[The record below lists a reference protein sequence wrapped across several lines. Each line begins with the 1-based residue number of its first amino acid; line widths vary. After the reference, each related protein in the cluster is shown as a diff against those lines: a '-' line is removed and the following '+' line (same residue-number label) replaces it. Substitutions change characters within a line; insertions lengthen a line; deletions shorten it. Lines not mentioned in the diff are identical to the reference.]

1 MENSAH
7 LFLFSEVSLRSTEST
22 VPSSPQLRK
31 TWGLSGSRAS
41 WEWGRNRGSVKISVS
56 GGGGAYTCSMPNL
69 CFGAGGG
76 EQGHIIPGKLY

>member
-1 MENSAH
+1 MGMENSAH

-41 WEWGRNRGSVKISVS
+41 WEWGRKSGSVKISVS
-56 GGGGAYTCSMPNL
+56 GGGGGHIHEACQIWVL
-69 CFGAGGG
+69 EVGGG
-76 EQGHIIPGKLY
+76 SRGI